1 MFCYSGNIINLCCA
15 ICSCEAQWIHE
26 NRVGE
31 PFLKG
36 KTEVE
41 LYKGEASF
49 AKIYAREVSRVYPE
63 GKINLVIYSK
73 PTTLLYSGSSSY
85 ELAINSE

>member
-1 MFCYSGNIINLCCA
+1 M
-15 ICSCEAQWIHE
+15 
-26 NRVGE
+26 
-31 PFLKG
+31 KG

-85 ELAINSE
+85 ELTINSEEIRPLVIEDIIIKAKKKE